1 MSNFDTITDTE
12 GKEYLVFDS
21 SELYDDSQMG
31 DKSDDFEILRKLGEG
46 AFGKVF
52 KVRSKINNKVYAM
65 KKLNIKEIRD
75 DNEKAY
81 QLTMNETA
89 ILERL
94 SHPHIIK
101 YYKKF
106 TEGNFLYIIIEFA
119 ANGDI
124 EGFIEAHKKFNK
136 HISEEVLWNIFLQ
149 CMGALAYAHKEE
161 VIHRDIKPANLLMD
175 NNMVVKLGDFG
186 VSNLTKKY
194 NNTCVGWVFLFLKCA
209 IFIFQKKS

>member
-81 QLTMNETA
+81 ELTMNETA

-136 HISEEVLWNIFLQ
+136 HITEEVLWNIFLQ
-149 CMGALAYAHKEE
+149 CMGALAYVH
-161 VIHRDIKPANLLMD
+161 N
-175 NNMVVKLGDFG
+175 
-186 VSNLTKKY
+186 
-194 NNTCVGWVFLFLKCA
+194 
-209 IFIFQKKS
+209 

>member
-1 MSNFDTITDTE
+1 MSNFDTINDVD

-31 DKSDDFEILRKLGEG
+31 SKSDDFELLRKLGEG

-65 KKLNIKEIRD
+65 KKLNIKEIKEE
-75 DNEKAY
+75 NEKAY
-81 QLTMNETA
+81 QLTINETSF
-89 ILERL
+89 LEGL
-94 SHPHIIK
+94 SHHHIVK

-106 TEGNFLYIIIEFA
+106 IEGDYLYIIIEFV

-124 EGFIEAHKKFNK
+124 DGFIEAHKRFNK
-136 HISEEVLWNIFLQ
+136 HISEEEIWNILYQ
-149 CMGALAYAHKEE
+149 CMTALSYVHSMG

-175 NNMVVKLGDFG
+175 NNMIIKLGDFG
-186 VSNLTKKY
+186 VSALKK
-194 NNTCVGWVFLFLKCA
+194 NA
-209 IFIFQKKS
+209 IWGNFCRY